1 MWVLGLSVFEGEWQ
15 WTLYFS
21 NEMKWSER
29 ELFHAWEGADY
40 YDVSIINIFKEKK
53 I

>member
-1 MWVLGLSVFEGEWQ
+1 
-15 WTLYFS
+15 
-21 NEMKWSER
+21 MKWSER

-53 I
+53 SRLTSMSV